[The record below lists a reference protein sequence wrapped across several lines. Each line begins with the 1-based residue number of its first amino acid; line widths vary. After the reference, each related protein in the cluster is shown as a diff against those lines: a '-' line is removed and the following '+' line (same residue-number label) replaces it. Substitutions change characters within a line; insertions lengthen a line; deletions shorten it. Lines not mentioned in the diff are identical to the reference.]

1 MTLNVWNLCLVRL
14 RIKTGFSIYCG
25 AIKPTLIFYDFY
37 WLSINDVMY
46 ELFVWSRWTLR
57 VATRGQF
64 FLDDT
69 VYVDSDSKRIRQKF
83 FKLFINEK
91 VKKILYFLICIL
103 PNYVPHEITKV
114 FWKNSHFEKMTA
126 GFILRYKN
134 WLRQN
139 TPPKDA
145 FSGMNFLTFT
155 NIDHVIVIVL
165 TKWSLCCI

>member
-1 MTLNVWNLCLVRL
+1 MVRL

-83 FKLFINEK
+83 YQFFVNEK
-91 VKKILYFLICIL
+91 FKKILNFFLSAFYLIMCLIKSL
-103 PNYVPHEITKV
+103 
-114 FWKNSHFEKMTA
+114 KNFEK
-126 GFILRYKN
+126 
-134 WLRQN
+134 
-139 TPPKDA
+139 
-145 FSGMNFLTFT
+145 
-155 NIDHVIVIVL
+155 IVIL
-165 TKWSLCCI
+165 KK